1 MSQRKHARDERSAVP
16 RPIEK
21 AMVSEFC
28 RILVVLPS
36 WREQRDS
43 KIALRAVVSEIVREL
58 SGHVI
63 KILSYFGRA
72 PLSEG
77 GAPSS
82 PLK

>member
-1 MSQRKHARDERSAVP
+1 M
-16 RPIEK
+16 
-21 AMVSEFC
+21 
-28 RILVVLPS
+28 LPS

-82 PLK
+82 PLKEHGAVNELGECVLSA